1 MQSRATH
8 RKNAST
14 LLTARTKRTS
24 ADSKTR
30 EHGSRSKDKPA
41 DLALQNKIQKRMSFK
56 SPSRKNSIAAASN
69 APYQNLSLL
78 NYLLFKEKKGSLQIK
93 IPSPSRAS
101 QVLSREGFTVR

>member
-8 RKNAST
+8 RKNSST
-14 LLTARTKRTS
+14 LLTARTRRTS
-24 ADSKTR
+24 ADSKAK
-30 EHGSRSKDKPA
+30 EHGSKSKEKPA
-41 DLALQNKIQKRMSFK
+41 DLALQSKIEKRMSFK

-78 NYLLFKEKKGSLQIK
+78 NYLLFKEKQGGLNLR

-101 QVLSREGFTVR
+101 QKLGR